1 MQLKTAARFE
11 FQPELEHRQTGG
23 LDLDNS
29 ASGRSDCCF
38 PQRREYPFRAQRYP
52 PQANIGRTGGNVSDG
67 YDQRLAGAAGWS
79 SGAIGARVG
88 LARDHVS

>member
-38 PQRREYPFRAQRYP
+38 PQRHS
-52 PQANIGRTGGNVSDG
+52 GGWNANVSG
-67 YDQRLAGAAGWS
+67 T
-79 SGAIGARVG
+79 
-88 LARDHVS
+88 